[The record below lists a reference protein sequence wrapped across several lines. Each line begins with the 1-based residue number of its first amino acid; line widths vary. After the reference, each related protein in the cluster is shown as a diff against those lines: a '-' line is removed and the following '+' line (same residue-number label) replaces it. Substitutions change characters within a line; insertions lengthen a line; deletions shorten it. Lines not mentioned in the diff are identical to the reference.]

1 MPRTRSRRVAVN
13 TVCALLAAAAATVAL
28 RPSLLTDRLPDG
40 LPFFGTR
47 AVDTLP
53 LPAGSERGPSPAAP
67 FRGSPALRWADGA
80 AGIVLPEARATGGLS
95 KARVERPCGT
105 PGTS

>member
-40 LPFFGTR
+40 LIFFGTQ

-67 FRGSPALRWADGA
+67 FRGSPALR
-80 AGIVLPEARATGGLS
+80 
-95 KARVERPCGT
+95 
-105 PGTS
+105 